1 MLTGENEKSTSIL
14 AKVGNVAS
22 RVGSFLGGG
31 VKILVK
37 GAVYP
42 IWPKNWF
49 KSWDEMR
56 HDIKNG
62 GRSIIGNPLEEYDP
76 LIETTQASK
85 DLGVQ
90 ITEQKKGTGKVA
102 FLASRT
108 LTGDVPYLSSE
119 QLGEIKKEL
128 PNINIFKEENKIVIE
143 VDVEGI
149 IQEIK
154 DKNPGMDEKA
164 IKKCAL
170 EEIYNKVD
178 CDLKNLAKITGGEF
192 KIHTDPKLLYGI
204 AEKLYNGYNNQKQ
217 RSSEVASSMTVKK
230 SSEEFL
236 NSWRSKVDKHEN
248 IGGYEL

>member
-1 MLTGENEKSTSIL
+1 MAESIWAKISGAVKTGVKATGRVFVLVPKALIYPIKKPFASMSEVKHD
-14 AKVGNVAS
+14 AKVSLKEA
-22 RVGSFLGGG
+22 VGID
-31 VKILVK
+31 V
-37 GAVYP
+37 P
-42 IWPKNWF
+42 
-49 KSWDEMR
+49 
-56 HDIKNG
+56 
-62 GRSIIGNPLEEYDP
+62 EEEKKYDTP
-76 LIETTQASK
+76 IETTEASK
-85 DLGVQ
+85 CLSIQ
-90 ITEQKKGTGKVA
+90 ITKQGKGKVS

-108 LTGDVPYLSSE
+108 LTGDVPHLSSE

-170 EEIYNKVD
+170 EGIYNKID

-192 KIHTDPKLLYGI
+192 KIHTDLKLLYGI

-217 RSSEVASSMTVKK
+217 RSSEVVGSMVARK

-236 NSWRSKVDKHEN
+236 NSWQSKVDKRN
-248 IGGYEL
+248 YEEIKGV